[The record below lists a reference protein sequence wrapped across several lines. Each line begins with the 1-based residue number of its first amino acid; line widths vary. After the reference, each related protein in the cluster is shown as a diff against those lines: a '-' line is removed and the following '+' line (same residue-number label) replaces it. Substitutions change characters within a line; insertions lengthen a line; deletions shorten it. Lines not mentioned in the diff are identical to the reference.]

1 LYPWDAGLKS
11 GANIDA
17 FGKSMMRG
25 DAVFVV
31 NSGSSSLK
39 FAVFAGRRVEARAEA
54 RDKVQAGVKAEVNAD
69 VNADVNALY
78 RGAVEGIGGGEG
90 KIWLRGGTGETLIEK
105 TKAFP
110 AQKDAARAVAAELSE
125 MALPA
130 LGAVGHRVV
139 HGGPS
144 LTDHQ
149 KITPQVL
156 EKLEAAEHFAPL
168 HVPVALELI
177 RETQQLFPGV
187 AQFACFDTAFHRT
200 LPEAAARLPLPEKF
214 WDAGIRRYGFHGL
227 SCESILHALGPDRP
241 ARVIVAHLG
250 NGASATAIA
259 DGISVD
265 TSMGLTPTGGIV
277 MGTRPG
283 DLDPGVWLHI
293 LRTNGNNVE
302 GLARLM
308 DKECGLL
315 GISGTS
321 PDMRSLHAGA
331 GNNQRARL
339 AIEMFARSAKKAI
352 GSYVAVLGGLD
363 LLVFTGGIGEHDAV
377 VRAGIC
383 DGMECFGL
391 RLDREANQ
399 RNAGTISATDSTVLV
414 RVVTS
419 DEETQI
425 ARIVFRLMEDD

>member
-1 LYPWDAGLKS
+1 
-11 GANIDA
+11 
-17 FGKSMMRG
+17 
-25 DAVFVV
+25 
-31 NSGSSSLK
+31 
-39 FAVFAGRRVEARAEA
+39 
-54 RDKVQAGVKAEVNAD
+54 VKAEVNAD
-69 VNADVNALY
+69 VKALF

-90 KIWLRGGTGETLIEK
+90 KIWLRGSTGETLIEK
-105 TKAFP
+105 AKAFP

-125 MALPA
+125 MSLPA

-144 LTDHQ
+144 LTEHQ

-187 AQFACFDTAFHRT
+187 PQFACFDTAFHRT
-200 LPEAAARLPLPEKF
+200 LPEAAARLPLPVKF
-214 WDAGIRRYGFHGL
+214 WDAGIRKYGFHGL
-227 SCESILHALGPDRP
+227 SCESILHALGSDRP

-250 NGASATAIA
+250 NGASVTAIA
-259 DGISVD
+259 NGMSID

-283 DLDPGVWLHI
+283 DLDPGVSQHI
-293 LRTNGNNVE
+293 LRMNGNNVKE
-302 GLARLM
+302 LARLL

-315 GISGTS
+315 GISGAS
-321 PDMRSLHAGA
+321 PDMRSLHSAA
-331 GNNQRARL
+331 ANNPRARL

-352 GSYVAVLGGLD
+352 ASYVAVLGGLD
-363 LLVFTGGIGEHDAV
+363 LLVFTGGIGEHDAA

-383 DGMECFGL
+383 SGMECFGL
-391 RLDREANQ
+391 RLDEEANQ
-399 RNAGTISATDSTVLV
+399 RNAGTISGTDSSVLV
-414 RVVTS
+414 RVLTS

-425 ARIVFRLMEDD
+425 ARIVLRLTEDD

>member
-1 LYPWDAGLKS
+1 MYPWDAGLKS
-11 GANIDA
+11 GANIDS

-39 FAVFAGRRVEARAEA
+39 FGVFAGRRVEARAEA
-54 RDKVQAGVKAEVNAD
+54 RDKVQAGVKAD

-90 KIWLRGGTGETLIEK
+90 KIWLRGGTGEILIEK

-144 LTDHQ
+144 LTEHQ

-214 WDAGIRRYGFHGL
+214 WDAGIRKYGFHGL

-383 DGMECFGL
+383 DGMGCFGL
-391 RLDREANQ
+391 RLDRETNQ
-399 RNAGTISATDSTVLV
+399 RNAKTISATDSRVLV

-425 ARIVFRLMEDD
+425 ARIVFRLMEDE

>member
-1 LYPWDAGLKS
+1 
-11 GANIDA
+11 
-17 FGKSMMRG
+17 MMSD

-39 FAVFAGRRVEARAEA
+39 FGVFAGRRVEARAEV
-54 RDKVQAGVKAEVNAD
+54 RDKVQAGVKGD
-69 VNADVNALY
+69 VNADLKALY

-105 TKAFP
+105 AKAFP

-130 LGAVGHRVV
+130 LRAVGHRVV

-144 LTDHQ
+144 LTEHQ
-149 KITPQVL
+149 KIKPQVL
-156 EKLEAAEHFAPL
+156 QKLEAAEHFAPL

-177 RETQQLFPGV
+177 RETQQLFPDV
-187 AQFACFDTAFHRT
+187 PQFACFDTAFHRT

-214 WDAGIRRYGFHGL
+214 WDAGIRKYGFHGL

-250 NGASATAIA
+250 NGASVTAIA
-259 DGISVD
+259 NGISVD

-315 GISGTS
+315 GISGVS
-321 PDMRSLHAGA
+321 PDMRSLHSGA

-363 LLVFTGGIGEHDAV
+363 LLVFTGGIGEHDAA
-377 VRAGIC
+377 VRTGIC
-383 DGMECFGL
+383 EGMECFGM
-391 RLDREANQ
+391 RLDEEANQ
-399 RNAGTISATDSTVLV
+399 RDAGTISGTDSAVLV

-425 ARIVFRLMEDD
+425 ARIVFRLVEKE

>member
-1 LYPWDAGLKS
+1 MSDKG
-11 GANIDA
+11 
-17 FGKSMMRG
+17 
-25 DAVFVV
+25 VFVV

-39 FAVFAGRRVEARAEA
+39 FGVFAGRRIEARAEVGD
-54 RDKVQAGVKAEVNAD
+54 RVQAGVKAEVNAD
-69 VNADVNALY
+69 VKALY
-78 RGAVEGIGGGEG
+78 RGAVEGIGGDQG
-90 KIWLRGGTGETLIEK
+90 KIWVRAGTGETLIEK
-105 TKAFP
+105 AKAFP

-125 MALPA
+125 MSLPV
-130 LGAVGHRVV
+130 LEAVGHRVV

-144 LTDHQ
+144 LTEHQ

-187 AQFACFDTAFHRT
+187 PQFACFDTAFHRT
-200 LPEAAARLPLPEKF
+200 LPEVAARLPLPEKF
-214 WDAGIRRYGFHGL
+214 WDAGIRKYGFHGL

-250 NGASATAIA
+250 NGASVTAIA
-259 DGISVD
+259 NGISVD

-283 DLDPGVWLHI
+283 DLDPGVSLHI
-293 LRTNGNNVE
+293 LRMNGNNVKE
-302 GLARLM
+302 LARLL
-308 DKECGLL
+308 DKESGLL
-315 GISGTS
+315 GISGAS
-321 PDMRSLHAGA
+321 PDMRSLHAA
-331 GNNQRARL
+331 ATNNPRARL

-352 GSYVAVLGGLD
+352 ASYVAILGGLD
-363 LLVFTGGIGEHDAV
+363 LLAFTGGIGEHDAA

-383 DGMECFGL
+383 EGMESFAL
-391 RLDREANQ
+391 RLDEEANQ
-399 RNAGTISATDSTVLV
+399 TNAGTISGTDSTVLV

-425 ARIVFRLMEDD
+425 ARIVFRLTNDD

>member
-1 LYPWDAGLKS
+1 MMS
-11 GANIDA
+11 GD
-17 FGKSMMRG
+17 G
-25 DAVFVV
+25 VFVV

-39 FAVFAGRRVEARAEA
+39 FGVFAERA
-54 RDKVQAGVKAEVNAD
+54 DEVH
-69 VNADVNALY
+69 ALY

-90 KIWLRGGTGETLIEK
+90 KIWLRGGTGETLVEK
-105 TKAFP
+105 AQAFP

-125 MALPA
+125 MSLPA

-144 LTDHQ
+144 LTEHQ

-177 RETQQLFPGV
+177 RETRQLFSGV
-187 AQFACFDTAFHRT
+187 PQFACFDTAFHRT
-200 LPEAAARLPLPEKF
+200 MPEAAARLPLPEKF
-214 WDAGIRRYGFHGL
+214 WDAGIRKYGFHGL
-227 SCESILHALGPDRP
+227 SCESILHALGPGRP

-250 NGASATAIA
+250 NGASVTAIA
-259 DGISVD
+259 NGISVD

-293 LRTNGNNVE
+293 LRTNGSNVE
-302 GLARLM
+302 ELARLM
-308 DKECGLL
+308 DRECGLL
-315 GISGTS
+315 GISGAS
-321 PDMRSLHAGA
+321 PDMRSLHAAA
-331 GNNQRARL
+331 GNNPRARL
-339 AIEMFARSAKKAI
+339 AVEMFARSAKKAI
-352 GSYVAVLGGLD
+352 ASYVAVLGGLD
-363 LLVFTGGIGEHDAV
+363 LLVFTGGIGEHDAA

-391 RLDREANQ
+391 RIDEEANQ
-399 RNAGTISATDSTVLV
+399 RNAGTISGTDSAVLV

-425 ARIVFRLMEDD
+425 ARIVFQLMEDE

>member
-1 LYPWDAGLKS
+1 MSDKG
-11 GANIDA
+11 
-17 FGKSMMRG
+17 
-25 DAVFVV
+25 VFVV

-39 FAVFAGRRVEARAEA
+39 FGVFAGRRVEARAEV
-54 RDKVQAGVKAEVNAD
+54 RDRVQAGVKAEVNDD
-69 VNADVNALY
+69 VNADVTALY

-90 KIWLRGGTGETLIEK
+90 KIWLRGDAGETLIEK
-105 TKAFP
+105 AQAFP

-125 MALPA
+125 MSLPV
-130 LGAVGHRVV
+130 LEAVGHRVV
-139 HGGPS
+139 HGGAS
-144 LTDHQ
+144 LTEHQ

-156 EKLEAAEHFAPL
+156 EEFAAAEHFAPL

-187 AQFACFDTAFHRT
+187 PQFACFDTAFHRT
-200 LPEAAARLPLPEKF
+200 LPETAARLPLPEKF
-214 WDAGIRRYGFHGL
+214 WDAGIRKYGFHGL
-227 SCESILHALGPDRP
+227 SCESILHALGPGRP

-250 NGASATAIA
+250 NGASVTAIA
-259 DGISVD
+259 NGISVD

-302 GLARLM
+302 ELARLM

-315 GISGTS
+315 GISGAS
-321 PDMRSLHAGA
+321 PDMRSLHAAA
-331 GNNQRARL
+331 GTNPRARL
-339 AIEMFARSAKKAI
+339 ATEMFARSAKKAI
-352 GSYVAVLGGLD
+352 ASYVAVLGGLD
-363 LLVFTGGIGEHDAV
+363 LLVFTGGIGEHDAA

-383 DGMECFGL
+383 EGMECFGL
-391 RLDREANQ
+391 RLDEEANQ
-399 RNAGTISATDSTVLV
+399 RNAGTISGTDSTVNV

-425 ARIVFRLMEDD
+425 ARIVLRLIEDE

>member
-39 FAVFAGRRVEARAEA
+39 FGVFAGRRVEARAEA

-302 GLARLM
+302 GLARLL
-308 DKECGLL
+308 DKECCLL

>member
-39 FAVFAGRRVEARAEA
+39 FGVFAGRRVEARAEA
-54 RDKVQAGVKAEVNAD
+54 RDKVQAGAKAEVNAD